1 MNTLIVF
8 EAQTPWVGVV
18 VVVVLVC
25 LCCWQDPNS
34 GAEDSLQDSV
44 SDHSKEPTDSDRWAT
59 LENRPLAILSA
70 KDYNTQRIND
80 VLLQAAEG

>member
-44 SDHSKEPTDSDRWAT
+44 SDHSKEPTDSDR
-59 LENRPLAILSA
+59 
-70 KDYNTQRIND
+70 
-80 VLLQAAEG
+80 